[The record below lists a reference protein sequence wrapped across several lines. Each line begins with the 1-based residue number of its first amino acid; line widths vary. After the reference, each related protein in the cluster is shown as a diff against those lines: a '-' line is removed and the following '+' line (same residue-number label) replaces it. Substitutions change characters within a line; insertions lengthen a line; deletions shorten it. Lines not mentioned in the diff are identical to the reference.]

1 MLVEDVMIFP
11 AHKRQ
16 LLLWCYDLQSL
27 IWPILSKEI
36 TICLVTIVS
45 IQSRDLKYGD
55 IQAHDERLYFH
66 LVQPIP
72 WRDVP
77 SAGRALLAIT
87 KFAIRSIYLAE
98 GSGRS

>member
-66 LVQPIP
+66 PVTYEI
-72 WRDVP
+72 
-77 SAGRALLAIT
+77 GRAHV
-87 KFAIRSIYLAE
+87 
-98 GSGRS
+98 